1 MSALFVPPPLSLIMV
16 APNGAR
22 RTKADHSA
30 LPMTI
35 AETVVAAKACLEAGA
50 GALHAHVRDLTGAHV
65 LDAGLYRELLSEMR
79 VAVPQMQV
87 QITTEAVGKYT
98 PEEQRELVYK
108 VKPDA
113 VSVAIR
119 EMVPEGGEDQAKPF
133 TTGRSTMNVRSS
145 ISSTARMIWTGFST
159 WRQPVPWQ
167 GKAISCCSFWG
178 AMRQARKAHRK
189 IWCRFWKSSRNAA
202 RGSRWTGRSALSDTA
217 RRSVWWR
224 RSGGAARPGS
234 VLKTA
239 CGTGPENAR

>member
-113 VSVAIR
+113 VSIAIR
-119 EMVPEGGEDQAKPF
+119 EMGPF
-133 TTGRSTMNVRSS
+133 QTVLWRTGLGALVL
-145 ISSTARMIWTGFST
+145 
-159 WRQPVPWQ
+159 
-167 GKAISCCSFWG
+167 WG
-178 AMRQARKAHRK
+178 AV
-189 IWCRFWKSSRNAA
+189 
-202 RGSRWTGRSALSDTA
+202 AL
-217 RRSVWWR
+217 
-224 RSGGAARPGS
+224 
-234 VLKTA
+234 
-239 CGTGPENAR
+239 